1 MGWLQ
6 IVIHRKRITGVQ
18 VKNITE
24 ELDTINYLVSDELLG
39 VHDIRRWK
47 IKNTHTKILKKE
59 MESKDVQSRSFIT

>member
-1 MGWLQ
+1 MAADRDTQ
-6 IVIHRKRITGVQ
+6 KTNHQRS

-47 IKNTHTKILKKE
+47 IKSTHTKILKKE
-59 MESKDVQSRSFIT
+59 MESKDVQSVSFIT